1 MKHNGIGKLLL
12 QAAENHARINI
23 KNVSCIQ
30 LGAHKEQWF
39 ESYHF
44 YQKNGY
50 TEYKE
55 SYMKKQIVLMK
66 FLFVNLVEFIGEII

>member
-1 MKHNGIGKLLL
+1 MKHNGIGTLIL

-30 LGAHKEQWF
+30 LGTPKEQLF

-50 TEYKE
+50 TEYKG
-55 SYMKKQIVLMK
+55 SYMKKQL
-66 FLFVNLVEFIGEII
+66 